1 MNGSYVNDFK
11 AWDFFY
17 KLFFDSCTENSVIQI
32 LGHDTYKSSTYI
44 FAEFSSHFLL
54 IRLPNGLWSFII
66 FLSKHFFWQ
75 QTKSLYKSHV
85 ATHMIHFWVCNST
98 IFSPTLSDFVFWPRL
113 CTVVCFG
120 AAPSARCRRPA
131 RVPRTVLGSD
141 STAE

>member
-1 MNGSYVNDFK
+1 MQKISQVPTHQRHLLCSLEFPKVNNSILLISIWLTQTMRKMNGSYVNDFK

-85 ATHMIHFWVCNST
+85 ATQDSLLGWYI
-98 IFSPTLSDFVFWPRL
+98 
-113 CTVVCFG
+113 VVQE
-120 AAPSARCRRPA
+120 
-131 RVPRTVLGSD
+131 LL
-141 STAE
+141 